1 MDLSDQSQTLVIIGN
16 GMVGWKLCQRMV
28 EYGAN
33 DEIRILVFG
42 EESFP
47 AYDRVHLT
55 EYFAGRPLS
64 TFSLAPPN
72 WYEQNRIELFLGD
85 PIVEVDREQSVVRS
99 RSGLRVEYNRLVF
112 ATGSRPFV
120 PPIEGADLPGVF
132 VYRTLDDV
140 ADIEE
145 YACDFAPIKSAA
157 VIGGGLLGLEA
168 AKAVFDLELD
178 VHVVEVS
185 PYLMPRQLDAE
196 GGAVLRDKVE
206 RMGVKI
212 RCGKKLLRIEEVTL
226 DPPGE
231 AYGAAA
237 SYRAPTPDAVDAV
250 VSEIGPPMGLRL
262 HFDDG
267 ETLLVGM
274 VVFAAGVR
282 PRGELAKVAGLQMA
296 GDGGIVVD
304 DRLQAIDRKT
314 RHPDEQIF
322 AVGEC
327 ASHRGTT
334 YGLVL
339 PGYQM
344 VDVLAANLLGAERKF
359 EGADISAKLK
369 LMGVTVAALGE
380 HDGDQRL
387 GGNALVWSGGG
398 VYRKLV
404 IRDGRL
410 IGAVTVGEWENLDR
424 IRELLKAPLPLS
436 FWDMRRFRGT
446 GNLWPKSESSPVAD
460 WPAEAIVCGCVRVT
474 RGALALAIEGG
485 CSSVEALGTKTGAG
499 TLCGSC
505 KPLLSELLGQD
516 GPVSVF
522 EPMPA
527 SWREGPRSRR
537 GDGGPRSRR
546 GEGPRSRRGGE
557 LSPSSRLDSSQ
568 HTSVMPPSSLATVPS
583 SSLDSDAPRSRRDE
597 MPSSLETLA
606 VIELAPPSVRDIAPP
621 SHRFSITIT
630 ARPPELPIAHG
641 FGARNA
647 APLAPLAPAP
657 AFDDADIE
665 PAPMSVRGPMIHAPA
680 EDDADAGPAS
690 MRSASLAT
698 HLAVD
703 LPPPSTLRSSIP
715 PPSSVDVPQAANF
728 RASSFEVKE
737 VPEEAP
743 VARRGVALASET
755 PPAGT
760 EIAPRSDATLVDTR
774 ADLAP
779 RSDATLVE
787 VPPREPMKTPPTGT
801 EIAPRSS
808 RLSLEPAPRGDAAP
822 TPPTGMPVV
831 PRSARS
837 FEVQAPA
844 SVRASSLTP
853 ASGIAITPR
862 SPVRTATPPAGIALI
877 GLGGEALPPALPQT
891 PATGLVLGL
900 AARVTAEGPIRRS
913 TPPAGSVRVVS
924 VAPPPPSSQAAP
936 SSSRALPPSSASP
949 TSSRPLSSGVI
960 LPPLDVAI
968 LSVDEPLPRLAPLPV
983 IESTLFSVSDVPPSS
998 TRRLS
1003 AMEGLIDTED
1013 RRESSSTR
1021 YSRIS
1026 LLAGV
1031 EEGEITDSL
1040 SIPRDGL
1047 TPSLTPSV
1055 PPVDRA
1061 PMSRRSWVP
1070 PKRLSMPPGALQTPS
1085 VPPVRLSIA
1094 APIQAPPERGRK
1106 ILLVAS
1112 AVALSWV
1119 LVLALAPSLAPPR
1132 SVRTGF
1138 LLDALLRPGVTK
1150 QVTGYALVVLA
1161 VASLGVSLRKRWRR
1175 FRSADVPVWRTV
1187 HAVLGAAT
1195 LLLFFL
1201 HTGLSAG
1208 TRVNLVLAIDFLAV
1222 VLLGALAGGVFAVSS
1237 RWSPLAARNRRLRAT
1252 SVHLFLTWPLP
1263 ILVALHVLA
1272 VYYY

>member
-28 EYGAN
+28 EYGYSAN
-33 DEIRILVFG
+33 DELRIVVFG
-42 EESFP
+42 EEAHP

-64 TFSLAPPN
+64 TFSLSPEG
-72 WYEQNRIELFLGD
+72 WYEQNGIELFLGD

-145 YACDFAPIKSAA
+145 YACDFAPMKSAA

-168 AKAVFDLELD
+168 AKAVYDLELD

-185 PYLMPRQLDAE
+185 SYLMPRQLDAD

-206 RMGVKI
+206 RMGVKV
-212 RCGKKLLRIEEVTL
+212 RCGKKLVRIEEVAL
-226 DPPGE
+226 DPPGG
-231 AYGAAA
+231 AYGSVG
-237 SYRAPTPDAVDAV
+237 SYRTGALRAVDTGDAV
-250 VSEIGPPMGLRL
+250 GPSMGLRL

-267 ETLLVGM
+267 ETLIVGM
-274 VVFAAGVR
+274 VIFAAGVR
-282 PRGELAKVAGLQMA
+282 PRGELAKAAGLQMA

-304 DRLQAIDRKT
+304 DGLQAIDRKT
-314 RHPDEQIF
+314 RMPDEQIF

-327 ASHRGTT
+327 ASHRGTS

-359 EGADISAKLK
+359 EGADTSAKLK

-387 GGNALVWSGGG
+387 GGNALVFNGGG

-424 IRELLKAPLPLS
+424 IRELLKSPLPLS

-446 GNLWPKSESSPVAD
+446 GNLWPKSESSPVTE
-460 WPAEAIVCGCVRVT
+460 WPNEAIVCGCVRVT

-485 CSSVEALGTKTGAG
+485 CQTVEALGTKTGAG

-505 KPLLSELLGQD
+505 KPLLAELLGQD

-522 EPMPA
+522 EPMPP

-557 LSPSSRLDSSQ
+557 LSPSSRLESSKR
-568 HTSVMPPSSLATVPS
+568 TSVLPPSSLATVS
-583 SSLDSDAPRSRRDE
+583 SSSFDSDAPRSRRDGN
-597 MPSSLETLA
+597 PSSLETLA
-606 VIELAPPSVRDIAPP
+606 GIEIAPPSVREIAPA

-630 ARPPELPIAHG
+630 DRPPELP
-641 FGARNA
+641 GAQGLGRLR
-647 APLAPLAPAP
+647 APPVAVVSVE
-657 AFDDADIE
+657 DDADIE
-665 PAPMSVRGPMIHAPA
+665 PAPMSVRGRMIHAPT
-680 EDDADAGPAS
+680 EDDGDAGPVS
-690 MRSASLAT
+690 VRSATLSERV
-698 HLAVD
+698 AVD

-715 PPSSVDVPQAANF
+715 PPSSVEPILASNLGAA
-728 RASSFEVKE
+728 SFVAPE

-760 EIAPRSDATLVDTR
+760 AIAPRAE
-774 ADLAP
+774 
-779 RSDATLVE
+779 ATLVE
-787 VPPREPMKTPPTGT
+787 TPAREPAKTPPTGT
-801 EIAPRSS
+801 EIAPRSA
-808 RLSLEPAPRGDAAP
+808 RLSLDPAPRDDAAP

-831 PRSARS
+831 PRSVRS
-837 FEVQAPA
+837 LEVQAPA

-853 ASGIAITPR
+853 PSGIAITPR
-862 SPVRTATPPAGIALI
+862 TPRRTEAPPAGIALI
-877 GLGGEALPPALPQT
+877 GLGGEALPPALPET

-913 TPPAGSVRVVS
+913 TPPAGSVRVASLV
-924 VAPPPPSSQAAP
+924 PPSS
-936 SSSRALPPSSASP
+936 SSSRAIPPSSAP
-949 TSSRPLSSGVI
+949 PASSRPISSGAISSGAISSGVI
-960 LPPLDVAI
+960 LPPSDVAI
-968 LSVDEPLPRLAPLPV
+968 ITADEPLPRLAPLPI
-983 IESTLFSVSDVPPSS
+983 IESTLFSASEAPPPSS
-998 TRRLS
+998 ARRLS
-1003 AMEGLIDTED
+1003 AMEGLIDMEE
-1013 RRESSSTR
+1013 RKESSSTR

-1026 LLAGV
+1026 LLASV
-1031 EEGEITDSL
+1031 DEGEIADV
-1040 SIPRDGL
+1040 
-1047 TPSLTPSV
+1047 LTPSV
-1055 PPVDRA
+1055 TPGVASVDRA

-1070 PKRLSMPPGALQTPS
+1070 PKRLSIPPGALQTPS
-1085 VPPVRLSIA
+1085 VPPVRPSIQ

-1112 AVALSWV
+1112 VVALSWV
-1119 LVLALAPSLAPPR
+1119 LVLVLAPSLTPSR
-1132 SVRTGF
+1132 SVRTGV
-1138 LLDALLRPGVTK
+1138 LLDALLRPGIAK
-1150 QVTGYALVVLA
+1150 QVSGYALVGLA
-1161 VASLGVSLRKRWRR
+1161 VASLGVSLRKRWKR

-1195 LLLFFL
+1195 MLLFFL
-1201 HTGLSAG
+1201 HTGLSVG
-1208 TRVNLVLAIDFLAV
+1208 TRINLILAIDFLAV
-1222 VLLGALAGGVFAVSS
+1222 VILGALAGGVFAVSS
-1237 RWSPLAARNRRLRAT
+1237 RWSPLAARDRRLRA
-1252 SVHLFLTWPLP
+1252 SFVHLLLTWPLP

>member
-33 DEIRILVFG
+33 DEIRIVVFG
-42 EESFP
+42 EEAHP

-55 EYFAGRPLS
+55 EYFVGRPLS
-64 TFSLAPPN
+64 TFSLSPEG
-72 WYEQNRIELFLGD
+72 WYQQNRIELFLDD
-85 PIVEVDREQSVVRS
+85 PIVEVDREESVVRS

-145 YACDFAPIKSAA
+145 YACDFAPMKSAA

-168 AKAVFDLELD
+168 AKAVYDLELD

-185 PYLMPRQLDAE
+185 PYLMPRQLDAD

-206 RMGVKI
+206 RLGVKV
-212 RCGKKLLRIEEVTL
+212 RCGKKLVRIEEVAL
-226 DPPGE
+226 DPPGGV
-231 AYGAAA
+231 YGSVG
-237 SYRAPTPDAVDAV
+237 SYRTGAPRAVDAGDAV
-250 VSEIGPPMGLRL
+250 GPSMGLRL
-262 HFDDG
+262 HFEDG
-267 ETLLVGM
+267 ETLIVGM
-274 VVFAAGVR
+274 VIFAAGVR
-282 PRGELAKVAGLQMA
+282 PRGELAKAAGLQMA

-304 DRLQAIDRKT
+304 DGLQAIDRKT
-314 RHPDEQIF
+314 RQPDEQIF

-327 ASHRGTT
+327 ASHRGTS

-344 VDVLAANLLGAERKF
+344 VDVLVANLLGAERKF
-359 EGADISAKLK
+359 EGADTSAKLK

-387 GGNALVWSGGG
+387 GGNALVFSGGG

-446 GNLWPKSESSPVAD
+446 GNLWPKSESSPVTE
-460 WPAEAIVCGCVRVT
+460 WPSEAIVCGCVRVT

-485 CSSVEALGTKTGAG
+485 CQSVEALGTKTGAG

-505 KPLLSELLGQD
+505 KPLLAELLGQD

-522 EPMPA
+522 EPMPP

-557 LSPSSRLDSSQ
+557 LSPSSRLESSKT
-568 HTSVMPPSSLATVPS
+568 TSVIPPSSLATVPS
-583 SSLDSDAPRSRRDE
+583 SSLDSDAPRSRRDGT
-597 MPSSLETLA
+597 PSSLETLA
-606 VIELAPPSVRDIAPP
+606 GFELAPASR
-621 SHRFSITIT
+621 RFSITIT
-630 ARPPELPIAHG
+630 DRPPELPSAQAL
-641 FGARNA
+641 ARRSATPLAA
-647 APLAPLAPAP
+647 APVE
-657 AFDDADIE
+657 DDADIE
-665 PAPMSVRGPMIHAPA
+665 PAPMSVRGRMIRAPA
-680 EDDADAGPAS
+680 EDDVDAGPVS
-690 MRSASLAT
+690 IRSATLSERV
-698 HLAVD
+698 AVD

-715 PPSSVDVPQAANF
+715 PPSSVESTLASNLGAA
-728 RASSFEVKE
+728 SFVAPEA
-737 VPEEAP
+737 PEEAP

-760 EIAPRSDATLVDTR
+760 AIAPR
-774 ADLAP
+774 P
-779 RSDATLVE
+779 DATLVE
-787 VPPREPMKTPPTGT
+787 APAREPVKTPPTGT
-801 EIAPRSS
+801 EIAPRSA
-808 RLSLEPAPRGDAAP
+808 RLTLDPAPRDDAAP
-822 TPPTGMPVV
+822 TPPTGIPVV

-837 FEVQAPA
+837 LEVQAPA

-853 ASGIAITPR
+853 PSGIALTPR
-862 SPVRTATPPAGIALI
+862 TPRRAEAPPAGIALI
-877 GLGGEALPPALPQT
+877 GLGGEALPPALPET

-924 VAPPPPSSQAAP
+924 VSPP
-936 SSSRALPPSSASP
+936 SSSRAVPPSSVPPA
-949 TSSRPLSSGVI
+949 SSRPISSGAISSGVI
-960 LPPLDVAI
+960 LPPSDVAI
-968 LSVDEPLPRLAPLPV
+968 ITADEPLPRLAPLPV
-983 IESTLFSVSDVPPSS
+983 IESTLFSASDALPPSS
-998 TRRLS
+998 ARRLS
-1003 AMEGLIDTED
+1003 AMEGLIDLDE
-1013 RRESSSTR
+1013 RKESSSTR

-1026 LLAGV
+1026 LLANV
-1031 EEGEITDSL
+1031 DEGEISDAL
-1040 SIPRDGL
+1040 SASRDGL
-1047 TPSLTPSV
+1047 TPSVTPGLTT
-1055 PPVDRA
+1055 VDRA

-1070 PKRLSMPPGALQTPS
+1070 PKRLSIPPGALQTPS
-1085 VPPVRLSIA
+1085 VPPVRPSIA

-1112 AVALSWV
+1112 VVALSWV
-1119 LVLALAPSLAPPR
+1119 LVLVLAPSLTPSR
-1132 SVRTGF
+1132 SVQTGV
-1138 LLDALLRPGVTK
+1138 LLDVFLRPGIAK
-1150 QVTGYALVVLA
+1150 QVSGYALVGLA
-1161 VASLGVSLRKRWRR
+1161 VASLGVSLRKRWKR

-1195 LLLFFL
+1195 MLLFFL

-1208 TRVNLVLAIDFLAV
+1208 TRINLVLTIDFLAV
-1222 VLLGALAGGVFAVSS
+1222 VILGALAGGVFAVSP
-1237 RWSPLAARNRRLRAT
+1237 RWSPLAARDRRLRA
-1252 SVHLFLTWPLP
+1252 SFVHLLLTWPLP
-1263 ILVALHVLA
+1263 ILVVLHVLA

>member
-42 EESFP
+42 EEAVP

-64 TFSLAPPN
+64 TFSLSPES
-72 WYEQNRIELFLGD
+72 WYQQNGIELYLGD

-145 YACDFAPIKSAA
+145 YACDFAPTTSAA

-168 AKAVFDLELD
+168 AKAVYDLELD

-185 PYLMPRQLDAE
+185 PYLMPRQLDAD

-206 RMGVKI
+206 RMGVKV
-212 RCGKKLLRIEEVTL
+212 RCGKKLLRIEQVSL
-226 DPPGE
+226 DPPGG
-231 AYGAAA
+231 AYGDDGV
-237 SYRAPTPDAVDAV
+237 SRPLAPRSPDEPEAEGEDVA
-250 VSEIGPPMGLRL
+250 PAMALRL

-267 ETLLVGM
+267 ETLIVGM
-274 VVFAAGVR
+274 VIFAAGVR
-282 PRGELAKVAGLQMA
+282 PRGELAKAAGLQMA

-314 RHPDEQIF
+314 RMPDEQIF

-327 ASHRGTT
+327 ASHQGTT

-344 VDVLAANLLGAERKF
+344 VDVAAANLLGAERKF
-359 EGADISAKLK
+359 EGADTSAKLK
-369 LMGVTVAALGE
+369 LMGETVAALGE

-387 GGNALVWSGGG
+387 GGNALVFSGGG

-446 GNLWPKSESSPVAD
+446 GNLWPKSESSPVTE

-485 CSSVEALGTKTGAG
+485 CASVEALGTKTGAG

-505 KPLLSELLGQD
+505 KPLLAELLGQD

-522 EPMPA
+522 EPMPT

-546 GEGPRSRRGGE
+546 GEGPRSRRGE
-557 LSPSSRLDSSQ
+557 LSPSSRLESSRR
-568 HTSVMPPSSLATVPS
+568 TSVIPPSSLATVPS
-583 SSLDSDAPRSRRDE
+583 STGSDAPRSRRDGI
-597 MPSSLETLA
+597 PSSLEALA
-606 VIELAPPSVRDIAPP
+606 GLELAQPSVRDIAPA
-621 SHRFSITIT
+621 SRRFSITIT
-630 ARPPELPIAHG
+630 DRPPELASAQG
-641 FGARNA
+641 LGLWSVT
-647 APLAPLAPAP
+647 PLAPVVVE
-657 AFDDADIE
+657 DDEDIE
-665 PAPMSVRGPMIHAPA
+665 PAPMSVRGRMIHAPA
-680 EDDADAGPAS
+680 EDEGDAGPVS
-690 MRSASLAT
+690 MRSATLSSSRV
-698 HLAVD
+698 AVD

-715 PPSSVDVPQAANF
+715 PSSPAEAIQAANF
-728 RASSFEVKE
+728 VAASFEALE
-737 VPEEAP
+737 APEEAP

-760 EIAPRSDATLVDTR
+760 EIAPRSKPTLGET
-774 ADLAP
+774 
-779 RSDATLVE
+779 TL
-787 VPPREPMKTPPTGT
+787 REAVKTPPTGT
-801 EIAPRSS
+801 ELAPRSP
-808 RLSLEPAPRGDAAP
+808 RLALDPVRRDDAAP
-822 TPPTGMPVV
+822 TPPTGIAVV
-831 PRSARS
+831 PRSPRS
-837 FEVQAPA
+837 LEAQAPP
-844 SVRASSLTP
+844 SVRASSITP
-853 ASGIAITPR
+853 PSGIAITPR
-862 SPVRTATPPAGIALI
+862 TPRRTSTPPAGIALI
-877 GLGGEALPPALPQT
+877 GLGGEALPPSLPET

-900 AARVTAEGPIRRS
+900 AARATAEGPIRRS
-913 TPPAGSVRVVS
+913 TPPAGSVRVMS
-924 VAPPPPSSQAAP
+924 ILPPPSSHAV
-936 SSSRALPPSSASP
+936 PPSSAPP
-949 TSSRPLSSGVI
+949 TSSRPISSGVI
-960 LPPLDVAI
+960 LPPSDVAI
-968 LSVDEPLPRLAPLPV
+968 ISVDEPLPRLAPLPI
-983 IESTLFSVSDVPPSS
+983 IEPPLFAASSDVPPSS
-998 TRRLS
+998 ARRLS
-1003 AMEGLIDTED
+1003 AMEGLIDIDE
-1013 RRESSSTR
+1013 RKESSSTR

-1026 LLAGV
+1026 LLASV
-1031 EEGEITDSL
+1031 DEGEIAGVLAVS
-1040 SIPRDGL
+1040 RDGL
-1047 TPSLTPSV
+1047 TPSVTPGLAA
-1055 PPVDRA
+1055 VDRA

-1070 PKRLSMPPGALQTPS
+1070 PKRLSIPPGALQTPS
-1085 VPPVRLSIA
+1085 VPPVRPSIA
-1094 APIQAPPERGRK
+1094 PSIQAPPERGRK

-1112 AVALSWV
+1112 VVALSWV
-1119 LVLALAPSLAPPR
+1119 LVLVLAPSLTPSR
-1132 SVRTGF
+1132 SVRTGVF
-1138 LLDALLRPGVTK
+1138 LDVLLRPGIAK
-1150 QVTGYALVVLA
+1150 QVSGYALVGLA
-1161 VASLGVSLRKRWRR
+1161 VASLGVSLRKRWKR

-1195 LLLFFL
+1195 MLLFFL

-1208 TRVNLVLAIDFLAV
+1208 TRINLVLAIDFLAV

-1237 RWSPLAARNRRLRAT
+1237 RWSPLVARDRRLRA
-1252 SVHLFLTWPLP
+1252 SYVHLLLTWPLP
-1263 ILVALHVLA
+1263 ILIALHVLA

>member
-33 DEIRILVFG
+33 EEIRIVVFG
-42 EESFP
+42 EESFA

-55 EYFAGRPLS
+55 DYFAGRPLS
-64 TFSLAPPN
+64 TFPLAPEN
-72 WYEQNRIELFLGD
+72 WYQQSGIELFLGD
-85 PIVEVDREQSVVRS
+85 PIVEVDRDQSVVRS

-145 YACDFAPIKSAA
+145 YACEFAPMKSAA

-185 PYLMPRQLDAE
+185 PYLMPRQLDAD
-196 GGAVLRDKVE
+196 GGAVLRDRVE
-206 RMGVKI
+206 RMGVKV
-212 RCGKKLLRIEEVTL
+212 RCGKKLVRIEEVTL
-226 DPPGE
+226 EPPG
-231 AYGAAA
+231 GT
-237 SYRAPTPDAVDAV
+237 YRTPAPRVPDHGSDDTP
-250 VSEIGPPMGLRL
+250 SIGLRL

-274 VVFAAGVR
+274 VVFAAGIR
-282 PRGELAKVAGLQMA
+282 PRGELAKAAGLQMA

-314 RHPDEQIF
+314 REPDEQIF

-344 VDVLAANLLGAERKF
+344 VDVLATNLLGAERKF
-359 EGADISAKLK
+359 EGADTSSKLK

-387 GGNALVWSGGG
+387 GGNALVFNGGG

-446 GNLWPKSESSPVAD
+446 GNLWPKSESSPVTE
-460 WPAEAIVCGCVRVT
+460 WPAEAVVCGCVRVT

-485 CSSVEALGTKTGAG
+485 CASVEALGTKTGAG

-505 KPLLSELLGQD
+505 KPLLAELLGQD

-522 EPMPA
+522 EPIPA

-568 HTSVMPPSSLATVPS
+568 RTSVVPPSSLATVPS
-583 SSLDSDAPRSRRDE
+583 SSLDSDAPRSRRDGT
-597 MPSSLETLA
+597 PSSLENLA
-606 VIELAPPSVRDIAPP
+606 GIELAPPSVRDLAPP
-621 SHRFSITIT
+621 SHRLSITIT
-630 ARPPELPIAHG
+630 ARPPDLAVAHG
-641 FGARNA
+641 LARR
-647 APLAPLAPAP
+647 APAP
-657 AFDDADIE
+657 VAPVQADDDDIE
-665 PAPMSVRGPMIHAPA
+665 PAPMSVRGRMIRPPT
-680 EDDADAGPAS
+680 EDDVDPGPVS
-690 MRSASLAT
+690 MRSASLAARV
-698 HLAVD
+698 AVD

-715 PPSSVDVPQAANF
+715 PPSPAEVIPAATF
-728 RASSFEVKE
+728 GAAPFEAQE
-737 VPEEAP
+737 APEEAP

-760 EIAPRSDATLVDTR
+760 EIAPRSDATLVEAR
-774 ADLAP
+774 AEIAP

-787 VPPREPMKTPPTGT
+787 SAPRESTKTPPTGI
-801 EIAPRSS
+801 EIVPRSA
-808 RLSLEPAPRGDAAP
+808 RLSLEPVVRVDAAP
-822 TPPTGMPVV
+822 TPPTGIPVV
-831 PRSARS
+831 PRSVRS
-837 FEVQAPA
+837 FEVQVPA

-853 ASGIAITPR
+853 PSGIAITPR
-862 SPVRTATPPAGIALI
+862 TPRRTSTPPTGIALL
-877 GLGGEALPPALPQT
+877 GLGGEAMPPALPET

-900 AARVTAEGPIRRS
+900 AARATAQSPVRRS
-913 TPPAGSVRVVS
+913 TPPAGSVRVVT
-924 VAPPPPSSQAAP
+924 VAPPP
-936 SSSRALPPSSASP
+936 SSRSVPPSSVP
-949 TSSRPLSSGVI
+949 PISSRPISSGVI
-960 LPPLDVAI
+960 LPPSDVAI
-968 LSVDEPLPRLAPLPV
+968 LSIDEPLPRLAPLPV
-983 IESTLFSVSDVPPSS
+983 IESTLFAASDAPPSS
-998 TRRLS
+998 ARRLS

-1013 RRESSSTR
+1013 RKEISSTS

-1026 LLAGV
+1026 LLSAV
-1031 EEGEITDSL
+1031 DEGEITDAL
-1040 SIPRDGL
+1040 SASRDGL
-1047 TPSLTPSV
+1047 TPSLTPSI

-1085 VPPVRLSIA
+1085 VPPVRPSIA

-1112 AVALSWV
+1112 AVALSCV
-1119 LVLALAPSLAPPR
+1119 LVLALAPSLAPSR
-1132 SVRTGF
+1132 SVRTGV
-1138 LLDALLRPGVTK
+1138 LLDALLRPGVEK
-1150 QVTGYALVVLA
+1150 QVTGYTLVALA
-1161 VASLGVSLRKRWRR
+1161 VASLGVSLRKRWKR
-1175 FRSADVPVWRTV
+1175 FRSADVPVWRAA

-1208 TRVNLVLAIDFLAV
+1208 TRINLVLAIDFLAV
-1222 VLLGALAGGVFAVSS
+1222 VILGALAGGVFAVSS
-1237 RWSPLAARNRRLRAT
+1237 RWSPLAARDRRLRAS
-1252 SVHLFLTWPLP
+1252 SVHLYLTWPLP

>member
-1 MDLSDQSQTLVIIGN
+1 MTEGKTGERRPTVDLSDQSQTLVIIGN

-42 EESFP
+42 EEAHP

-64 TFSLAPPN
+64 TFSLSPES
-72 WYEQNRIELFLGD
+72 WYQQHGIELFLGD
-85 PIVEVDREQSVVRS
+85 PIVEIDREQSVVRS

-145 YACDFAPIKSAA
+145 YACDFAPTKSAA

-168 AKAVFDLELD
+168 AKAVYDLELD

-185 PYLMPRQLDAE
+185 PYLMPRQLDAD
-196 GGAVLRDKVE
+196 GGAALRDHVE
-206 RMGVKI
+206 RMGVKV
-212 RCGKKLLRIEEVTL
+212 RCGKKLLRIEQVSL
-226 DPPGE
+226 DPPGG
-231 AYGAAA
+231 AYGNGGA
-237 SYRAPTPDAVDAV
+237 YRTLAPREPDEAEGEDDAVEPA
-250 VSEIGPPMGLRL
+250 MALRL

-267 ETLLVGM
+267 ETLIVGM
-274 VVFAAGVR
+274 VIFAAGVR
-282 PRGELAKVAGLQMA
+282 PRGELAKAAGLQMA
-296 GDGGIVVD
+296 GNGGIVVD

-314 RHPDEQIF
+314 REPDEQIF

-327 ASHRGTT
+327 ASHQGTT

-359 EGADISAKLK
+359 EGADTSAKLK

-387 GGNALVWSGGG
+387 GGNALVFSGGG

-446 GNLWPKSESSPVAD
+446 GNLWPKSESSPVTE

-485 CSSVEALGTKTGAG
+485 CQSVEALGTKTGAG

-505 KPLLSELLGQD
+505 KPLLAELLGQD

-527 SWREGPRSRR
+527 SWREAPRSRR

-557 LSPSSRLDSSQ
+557 LSPSSRLESSRR
-568 HTSVMPPSSLATVPS
+568 TSVLPPSSLATVSS
-583 SSLDSDAPRSRRDE
+583 SSLDSDAPRSRRDGI
-597 MPSSLETLA
+597 PSSLEALA
-606 VIELAPPSVRDIAPP
+606 GLELGPPAVLDIAPT
-621 SHRFSITIT
+621 SRRFSITIT
-630 ARPPELPIAHG
+630 DRPPALTSAQGLGLPSLT
-641 FGARNA
+641 
-647 APLAPLAPAP
+647 PLAPVVVE
-657 AFDDADIE
+657 DDEDIE
-665 PAPMSVRGPMIHAPA
+665 PAPMSVRGRMIHAPA
-680 EDDADAGPAS
+680 EDEGDAGPVS
-690 MRSASLAT
+690 MRSATLSAGV
-698 HLAVD
+698 AVD
-703 LPPPSTLRSSIP
+703 LPPPSTLRSSLP
-715 PPSSVDVPQAANF
+715 PPSSDELIQAANF
-728 RASSFEVKE
+728 VAASFEAPE
-737 VPEEAP
+737 APEEAP

-760 EIAPRSDATLVDTR
+760 EIALRS
-774 ADLAP
+774 P
-779 RSDATLVE
+779 
-787 VPPREPMKTPPTGT
+787 
-801 EIAPRSS
+801 
-808 RLSLEPAPRGDAAP
+808 RLSLDPVPRDDAAP
-822 TPPTGMPVV
+822 TPPTGIAVV
-831 PRSARS
+831 PRSPRS
-837 FEVQAPA
+837 LEVQAPP

-853 ASGIAITPR
+853 PSGIAITPR
-862 SPVRTATPPAGIALI
+862 TPRRTSTPPAGIALI
-877 GLGGEALPPALPQT
+877 GLGGEAPPSSLPQT

-900 AARVTAEGPIRRS
+900 AARATAEGPIRRS
-913 TPPAGSVRVVS
+913 TPPAGSVRVAS
-924 VAPPPPSSQAAP
+924 ILPPPSSHAI
-936 SSSRALPPSSASP
+936 PPSSAPP
-949 TSSRPLSSGVI
+949 TSSRPISSGII
-960 LPPLDVAI
+960 LPPSDVAI
-968 LSVDEPLPRLAPLPV
+968 ISVDEPLPRLAPLPV
-983 IESTLFSVSDVPPSS
+983 IELPLFAASSDVPPSS
-998 TRRLS
+998 ARRLS
-1003 AMEGLIDTED
+1003 AMEGLIDTDE
-1013 RRESSSTR
+1013 RKESSSTR

-1026 LLAGV
+1026 LLASV
-1031 EEGEITDSL
+1031 DEGEIADVLAAS
-1040 SIPRDGL
+1040 RDGL
-1047 TPSLTPSV
+1047 TPSATPGLAV
-1055 PPVDRA
+1055 VDRA

-1070 PKRLSMPPGALQTPS
+1070 PKRLSIPPGALQTPS
-1085 VPPVRLSIA
+1085 VPPARPSIA
-1094 APIQAPPERGRK
+1094 PSIQAPPERGRK

-1112 AVALSWV
+1112 VVALSWV
-1119 LVLALAPSLAPPR
+1119 LVLVLAPSLTPSR
-1132 SVRTGF
+1132 SIQTGVF
-1138 LLDALLRPGVTK
+1138 LDALLRPGIGR
-1150 QVTGYALVVLA
+1150 QVSGYALVGLA
-1161 VASLGVSLRKRWRR
+1161 MASLGVSLRKRWKR

-1208 TRVNLVLAIDFLAV
+1208 TRINLVLTIDFLAV
-1222 VLLGALAGGVFAVSS
+1222 VILGALAGGVFAVSS
-1237 RWSPLAARNRRLRAT
+1237 RWSPLAARDRRLRA
-1252 SVHLFLTWPLP
+1252 SYVHLLLTWPLP
-1263 ILVALHVLA
+1263 ILIALHVLA

>member
-42 EESFP
+42 EEPFP

-185 PYLMPRQLDAE
+185 SYLMPRQLDAE

-237 SYRAPTPDAVDAV
+237 SYRAPTPDAV

-387 GGNALVWSGGG
+387 GGNALVFNGGG

-568 HTSVMPPSSLATVPS
+568 RTSVMPPSSLATVPS
-583 SSLDSDAPRSRRDE
+583 SSLDSDAPRSRRDG

-606 VIELAPPSVRDIAPP
+606 GIELAPPSVRDIAPP

-728 RASSFEVKE
+728 RASSFEVKDA
-737 VPEEAP
+737 PEEAP

-808 RLSLEPAPRGDAAP
+808 RLSLEPAPRVDAAP

-900 AARVTAEGPIRRS
+900 AARATAEGPIRRS

-936 SSSRALPPSSASP
+936 SSSRLLPPSSASP

-983 IESTLFSVSDVPPSS
+983 IESTLFSASDVPPSS

-1013 RRESSSTR
+1013 RKESSSTR

-1040 SIPRDGL
+1040 SVPRDGL
-1047 TPSLTPSV
+1047 TPGLTPSV

-1085 VPPVRLSIA
+1085 MPPVRPSIA

-1138 LLDALLRPGVTK
+1138 FLDALLRPGVAK
-1150 QVTGYALVVLA
+1150 QVTGYALVALA

-1237 RWSPLAARNRRLRAT
+1237 RWSPLAARNRRLRAS

>member
-42 EESFP
+42 EEPFP

-64 TFSLAPPN
+64 TFSLAAPN
-72 WYEQNRIELFLGD
+72 WYEQNGIELFLGD

-120 PPIEGADLPGVF
+120 PPIEGADLTGVF

-226 DPPGE
+226 DPSGG
-231 AYGAAA
+231 AYGVA
-237 SYRAPTPDAVDAV
+237 SYRTSTPQAGGAGD
-250 VSEIGPPMGLRL
+250 EIGPPMGLRL

-267 ETLLVGM
+267 ETLVVGM
-274 VVFAAGVR
+274 VIFAAGVR
-282 PRGELAKVAGLQMA
+282 PRGELAKAAGLQMA

-314 RHPDEQIF
+314 REPDEQIF

-327 ASHRGTT
+327 VSHRGTT

-359 EGADISAKLK
+359 DGADISAKLK
-369 LMGVTVAALGE
+369 LMGETVAALGE

-387 GGNALVWSGGG
+387 GGNAVVFSGGG

-410 IGAVTVGEWENLDR
+410 IGAVTVGEWENLER

-446 GNLWPKSESSPVAD
+446 GNLWPKSESSPVTD

-485 CSSVEALGTKTGAG
+485 CPSVEALGTKTGAG

-568 HTSVMPPSSLATVPS
+568 RTSVMPPSSLATVSS
-583 SSLDSDAPRSRRDE
+583 SSLDSDTSRLRRDGT
-597 MPSSLETLA
+597 PSSLEALA
-606 VIELAPPSVRDIAPP
+606 GIELVPPSVRDLAPP

-630 ARPPELPIAHG
+630 DRPPGLPLAPG
-641 FGARNA
+641 FGARNV
-647 APLAPLAPAP
+647 APLAPVP
-657 AFDDADIE
+657 AFDDDDIE
-665 PAPMSVRGPMIHAPA
+665 PAPMSVRGQMIQAPA
-680 EDDADAGPAS
+680 EDDDADAGPAS

-698 HLAVD
+698 RLAVD

-715 PPSSVDVPQAANF
+715 PPSSVEVLQAADF

-760 EIAPRSDATLVDTR
+760 EIALRSDAT
-774 ADLAP
+774 
-779 RSDATLVE
+779 
-787 VPPREPMKTPPTGT
+787 
-801 EIAPRSS
+801 
-808 RLSLEPAPRGDAAP
+808 
-822 TPPTGMPVV
+822 
-831 PRSARS
+831 
-837 FEVQAPA
+837 F
-844 SVRASSLTP
+844 
-853 ASGIAITPR
+853 
-862 SPVRTATPPAGIALI
+862 
-877 GLGGEALPPALPQT
+877 
-891 PATGLVLGL
+891 
-900 AARVTAEGPIRRS
+900 
-913 TPPAGSVRVVS
+913 
-924 VAPPPPSSQAAP
+924 
-936 SSSRALPPSSASP
+936 
-949 TSSRPLSSGVI
+949 
-960 LPPLDVAI
+960 
-968 LSVDEPLPRLAPLPV
+968 
-983 IESTLFSVSDVPPSS
+983 
-998 TRRLS
+998 
-1003 AMEGLIDTED
+1003 
-1013 RRESSSTR
+1013 
-1021 YSRIS
+1021 
-1026 LLAGV
+1026 
-1031 EEGEITDSL
+1031 
-1040 SIPRDGL
+1040 
-1047 TPSLTPSV
+1047 
-1055 PPVDRA
+1055 
-1061 PMSRRSWVP
+1061 
-1070 PKRLSMPPGALQTPS
+1070 
-1085 VPPVRLSIA
+1085 
-1094 APIQAPPERGRK
+1094 
-1106 ILLVAS
+1106 
-1112 AVALSWV
+1112 
-1119 LVLALAPSLAPPR
+1119 
-1132 SVRTGF
+1132 
-1138 LLDALLRPGVTK
+1138 
-1150 QVTGYALVVLA
+1150 
-1161 VASLGVSLRKRWRR
+1161 
-1175 FRSADVPVWRTV
+1175 
-1187 HAVLGAAT
+1187 
-1195 LLLFFL
+1195 
-1201 HTGLSAG
+1201 
-1208 TRVNLVLAIDFLAV
+1208 
-1222 VLLGALAGGVFAVSS
+1222 
-1237 RWSPLAARNRRLRAT
+1237 
-1252 SVHLFLTWPLP
+1252 
-1263 ILVALHVLA
+1263 
-1272 VYYY
+1272 